1 MLRQRAIIWVTKS
14 MLLGDSIFGGGP
26 GLCLFAR
33 EPRLFAMALEFRHTA
48 MHKEGKN
55 LTLVYHSKVPED
67 VLQAQC
73 LRLSGE
79 QRVRTGVTADVKC
92 IGEHL
97 SLHRVKSGRQNLA
110 TEVVRSPC
118 RAPKAW

>member
-1 MLRQRAIIWVTKS
+1 VSLRTRAKAVRHG
-14 MLLGDSIFGGGP
+14 LGVP
-26 GLCLFAR
+26 
-33 EPRLFAMALEFRHTA
+33 FRHTD
-48 MHKEGKN
+48 MHKNGKN
-55 LTLVYHSKVPED
+55 LTLVYRSKVLED
-67 VLQAQC
+67 VLQAQR

-79 QRVRTGVTADVKC
+79 QRGRTGVAADVKC